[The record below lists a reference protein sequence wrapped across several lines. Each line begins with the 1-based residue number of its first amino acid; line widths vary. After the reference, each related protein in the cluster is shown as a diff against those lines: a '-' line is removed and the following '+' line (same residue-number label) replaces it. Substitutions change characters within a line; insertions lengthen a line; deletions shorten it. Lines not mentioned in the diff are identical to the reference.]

1 MSISEKL
8 AKDTTRGIKRGV
20 EEINK
25 TISGKVQEI
34 MATVDSHK
42 NISYNTDELLKLMK
56 NEIKGD
62 ANEYANKVR
71 VLKII
76 YIKCHKTTLR
86 KFNCGFFSHKQFTK
100 CFIFD
105 KQAVKCLKNK
115 LKFME
120 KLICTT

>member
-25 TISGKVQEI
+25 TVSGKVQEI
-34 MATVDSHK
+34 VAAVDSHK

-56 NEIKGD
+56 NEIKDD

-71 VLKII
+71 V
-76 YIKCHKTTLR
+76 
-86 KFNCGFFSHKQFTK
+86 
-100 CFIFD
+100 
-105 KQAVKCLKNK
+105 
-115 LKFME
+115 
-120 KLICTT
+120 